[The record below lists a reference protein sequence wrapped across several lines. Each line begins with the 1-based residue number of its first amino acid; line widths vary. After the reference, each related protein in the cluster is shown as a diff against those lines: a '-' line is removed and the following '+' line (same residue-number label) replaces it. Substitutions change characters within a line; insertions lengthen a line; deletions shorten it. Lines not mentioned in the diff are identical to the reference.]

1 MADSLLSPAVG
12 ITMCAVSSAAIAY
25 SVAKVKKNDLC
36 EKKIPV
42 IGVTGAFVF
51 AAQMINIAIPGT
63 GSSGHLGGGI
73 LLAAMLGGFPAL
85 LSISAVLI
93 IQCLFFADG
102 GLLALGSNIFILG
115 VIPCLVVYP
124 LVFRPLSKTVT
135 AGRIKGINTAASR
148 GVLNPSFPHSLDH
161 ARASTVA
168 ISLRSSI
175 TVASVVSAVAALQLG
190 AFSVVLI
197 TLLSGIT
204 ELPFG
209 TFILLIQ
216 PIHLAIGIMEGVIT
230 AAILCFVYK
239 MRPEIMES
247 SFDRTA
253 IKSGVPMK
261 NVLIALAVLALIT
274 GGVLSLFVSEN
285 PDGLEWS
292 IEKTAGTPE
301 LETEHPFIETTEA
314 IVEATAFMPDYNF
327 RDAGDE
333 GLVPGTTIAGIA
345 GSVFTFILIG
355 IFVFVISLVKRKR
368 GQKAAANTA

>member
-1 MADSLLSPAVG
+1 MHMADSLLSPAVG
-12 ITMCAVSSAAIAY
+12 TAMCAVSAAAIAY
-25 SVAKVKKNDLC
+25 SVAKVKKDDLC

-42 IGVTGAFVF
+42 IGVMGAFVF

-93 IQCLFFADG
+93 IQCLFFGDG
-102 GLLALGSNIFILG
+102 GLLALSGNIFILG

-124 LVFRPLSKTVT
+124 LVFRPLTKTFSS
-135 AGRIKGINTAASR
+135 GRITAASI
-148 GVLNPSFPHSLDH
+148 
-161 ARASTVA
+161 A
-168 ISLRSSI
+168 
-175 TVASVVSAVAALQLG
+175 SAVTALQLG

-216 PIHLAIGIMEGVIT
+216 PIHLAIGIMEGVLT